1 MPSAPH
7 HHKNSSSSPSRS
19 AWPRSSAERGAQQ
32 PTRGHLAPLHIAA
45 EPFEKRCWQCLIGK
59 PDHDR
64 PSWVAQLR
72 ARLQVKLAEL
82 VEGGDRPVC
91 TGPHATEPGTG
102 SVPARATEIG

>member
-1 MPSAPH
+1 VLS
-7 HHKNSSSSPSRS
+7 
-19 AWPRSSAERGAQQ
+19 
-32 PTRGHLAPLHIAA
+32 PLHIAA
-45 EPFEKRCWQCLIGK
+45 EPFELWQCLIGK

-91 TGPHATEPGTG
+91 TGPHATEPERDRFRPEPQK
-102 SVPARATEIG
+102 SAEQPVVSAAH